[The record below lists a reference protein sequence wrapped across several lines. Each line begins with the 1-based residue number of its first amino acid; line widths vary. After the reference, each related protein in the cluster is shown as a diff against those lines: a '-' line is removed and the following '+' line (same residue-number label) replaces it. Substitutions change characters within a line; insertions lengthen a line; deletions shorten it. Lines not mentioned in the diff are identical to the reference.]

1 MKKIWTKRAV
11 SVGLAAAMTLGLAGC
26 GNGGK
31 KMENAALAKEH
42 VYKFQEIQMP
52 ELGGDDYSIRGSMY
66 RDGTIYMMAQVY
78 HWSEGSDDNDMKML
92 MLKDDGSDVQLVNME
107 IPDWRTQSGG
117 TGGAEPEGGG
127 ANGSP
132 DSEDGSNGAAGGSD
146 SETGTEGASGI
157 ARTEGDGGDETGTG
171 DGSSDETGTED
182 GSGNETGTEDGS
194 GDEAGTEGGEGTE
207 SGEGGDTEGVATADV
222 GMADDMFSV
231 GGDIYENSYYGEF
244 NFGANGMIYAMR
256 NYYYEDYS
264 SEEYTSVQRNYI
276 SCWNADGTFAWEKEL
291 EGLSSEDEYLYVN
304 SMSVSKEGILTLIL
318 TGDGSYTMTVDAQ
331 GNASE
336 RKEMPEDVGKI
347 FSNYNTIMNKED
359 GTFLITYNDEADWQ
373 KQFIVSYDPATGQ
386 MGEPGALPSSL
397 MWNGYNTIGAGKTS
411 DLVYSNSNGV
421 YTYNIGDADSV
432 EKMNFIN
439 SDLNISNFN
448 SLIELDENSF
458 IGVFNENYG
467 EEMQAGIFT
476 YVDPKDIPDKA
487 VLVLAGNYVGSDIKQ
502 KVVEYNRSNEEYRI
516 AIKEYDSYNSY
527 EDYNAGLTQL
537 NNDITTGNMPDII
550 MTSGLPV
557 ENYVAKGLLAD
568 IGKLIEED
576 EELSQVE
583 FVQNVFDAYST
594 DGKLYYVIPYFN
606 ASTVIGKK
614 SIVGDRT
621 SWTMADMKQ
630 LMESLPEGTN
640 MFGEM
645 TRDSFMYTMMDYCG
659 ADFIDVSTGKCNF
672 DSQNFIDMMEYAKTL
687 PEELSEEEYG
697 EDYWMNY
704 ESQYRENR
712 TILRSMYIGDIRNV
726 NYTVNGNFGEE
737 VSYIGFPTESGM
749 GAYVQAGEAYA
760 ISARSANIDGAWQ
773 FLRYYLTDE
782 YQSELNWGMPIQ
794 MKYFMESAQEAT
806 KRPYYLDEN
815 GEKKEYDD
823 TYYINGEEIILDPM
837 TQEQVDDVVN
847 YIFSI
852 NKCYYGNTDI
862 TNIIN
867 EEIPSF
873 FTGQKSAQ
881 EVAKVIQS
889 RAQIYVDERR

>member
-1 MKKIWTKRAV
+1 MKKIWAKRAV

-26 GNGGK
+26 GSGGK

-42 VYKFQEIQMP
+42 VYKFQEIEMP

-78 HWSEGSDDNDMKML
+78 HWSEGNEDTDMKML
-92 MLKDDGSDVQLVNME
+92 MLKEDGSDVQMVDME
-107 IPDWRTQSGG
+107 IPDWRSQSGSG
-117 TGGAEPEGGG
+117 EAPESGDGAAGPEEGDGSDAAEPGEGGAE
-127 ANGSP
+127 
-132 DSEDGSNGAAGGSD
+132 DGN
-146 SETGTEGASGI
+146 
-157 ARTEGDGGDETGTG
+157 
-171 DGSSDETGTED
+171 
-182 GSGNETGTEDGS
+182 
-194 GDEAGTEGGEGTE
+194 GDEAGPEDEEGTE
-207 SGEGGDTEGVATADV
+207 SGEGDEAEDDEAEEADTAAADII
-222 GMADDMFSV
+222 DDVNSV
-231 GGDIYENSYYGEF
+231 GREFYENSYYE
-244 NFGANGMIYAMR
+244 NFSFGTNGMIYAMR

-264 SEEYTSVQRNYI
+264 GEEYTSFQRNYI
-276 SCWNADGTFAWEKEL
+276 NCWNADGSFAWEKEL

-304 SMSVSKEGILTLIL
+304 SMSVSEDGILTLIL
-318 TGDGSYTMTVDAQ
+318 TGDGSYIMTVDAQ
-331 GNASE
+331 GNISE
-336 RKEMPEDVGKI
+336 RKEMPEDVSKI
-347 FSNYNTIMNKED
+347 FSNYNSIMNKED
-359 GTFLITYNDEADWQ
+359 GTFLIMYSDEADGQ
-373 KQFIVSYDPATGQ
+373 KQFLISYDPATGQ
-386 MGEPGALPSSL
+386 LGEPGALPASL
-397 MWNGYNTIGAGKTS
+397 MWNGYNTMNAGKTS
-411 DLVYSNSNGV
+411 DLLYSNSSGV
-421 YTYNIGDADSV
+421 YTYSIGDEDSV

-439 SDLNISNFN
+439 SDLNISAFT
-448 SLIELDENSF
+448 SLIELDEKSF
-458 IGVFNENYG
+458 IGVFSENYG

-487 VLVLAGNYVGSDIKQ
+487 VLVLAGNYVGSDMKQ
-502 KVVEYNRSNEEYRI
+502 RVVEYNRSNEEYRI
-516 AIKEYDSYNSY
+516 TIKEYDSYNSY
-527 EDYNAGLTQL
+527 EDYTAGLTQL

-550 MTSGLPV
+550 ITSGLPA

-576 EELSQVE
+576 EELSQKE

-594 DGKLYYVIPYFN
+594 DGKLYYVIPYFSV
-606 ASTVIGKK
+606 STVIGKK

-640 MFGEM
+640 IFGEM

-659 ADFIDVSTGKCNF
+659 ADFIDVATGKCNF

-687 PEELSEEEYG
+687 PEQLEEEDYN
-697 EDYWMNY
+697 EDYWMKY
-704 ESQYRENR
+704 ETQYRENR
-712 TILRSMYIGDIRNV
+712 TILRSMYIGNIRNI
-726 NYTVNGNFGEE
+726 NYTVKGNFGEE

-749 GAYVQAGEAYA
+749 GAYVQAGDCYA
-760 ISARSANIDGAWQ
+760 ISSRSANIDGAWE

-794 MKYFMESAQEAT
+794 KKYFMEDAQEAT
-806 KRPYYLDEN
+806 QRPYYLDEN
-815 GEKKEYDD
+815 GEKVEYDD
-823 TYYINGEEIILDPM
+823 TYYINGEDIKLDPM
-837 TQEQVDDVVN
+837 NQEEVDAVVN

-867 EEIPSF
+867 EEMPSF
-873 FTGQKSAQ
+873 FNGQKSAQ